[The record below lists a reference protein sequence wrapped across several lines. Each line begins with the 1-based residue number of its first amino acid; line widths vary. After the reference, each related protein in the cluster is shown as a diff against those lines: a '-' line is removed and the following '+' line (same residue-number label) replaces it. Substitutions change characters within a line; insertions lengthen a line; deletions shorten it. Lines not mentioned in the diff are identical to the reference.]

1 MGHVGLQE
9 DKDCHLA
16 VCTPG
21 VHLQEAVRELI
32 DPRSALLPGG
42 LPPSACAGIA
52 LFPSGGWLTAST
64 TQGISH
70 HFTLAVRGPGRDSPL
85 QTGGEGGGEVCAMR
99 AEGQPHREWPRRTG
113 AHDYWRTDVR
123 SEGPLAAPIWTEC

>member
-1 MGHVGLQE
+1 MGNVGLQE

-85 QTGGEGGGEVCAMR
+85 QTGGEGGGE
-99 AEGQPHREWPRRTG
+99 GGGGGGG
-113 AHDYWRTDVR
+113 AAFSNSCKGVSALKRLKRVRMKVVR
-123 SEGPLAAPIWTEC
+123 SFKRLLLSLS